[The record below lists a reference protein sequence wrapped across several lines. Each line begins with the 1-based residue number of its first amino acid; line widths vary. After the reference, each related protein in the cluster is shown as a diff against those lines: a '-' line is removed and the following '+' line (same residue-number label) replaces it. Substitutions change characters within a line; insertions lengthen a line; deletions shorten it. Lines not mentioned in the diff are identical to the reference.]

1 MYKNIPN
8 HIAVIMDGNRRWAKK
23 RNLPS
28 YEGHREGV
36 KRTNEIADVAKKKGI
51 PYLTVWAASID
62 NLKKRTR
69 IEVNFL
75 VSLLEHELQHMIDSK
90 TFEKNETRFRMIGK
104 WAEIIKSKKL
114 SELTETLEKKTA
126 QYKKHNFTI
135 LFGYDG
141 REEMI
146 DAIEKIRTLKKYSLS
161 YEAVKKQL
169 STAALPPVDLVI
181 RTGGE
186 PHWSAGFLMWHTT
199 DSQFYF
205 TETLW
210 PDFDTKEFEKALLEF
225 AGRGKRLGG

>member
-1 MYKNIPN
+1 MQKNIPS

-36 KRTNEIADVAKKKGI
+36 KRTNEIANAAKKHGI
-51 PYLTVWAASID
+51 SHLTVWAASID
-62 NLKKRTR
+62 NLKKRTP
-69 IEVNFL
+69 IEVRFL
-75 VSLLEHELQHMIDSK
+75 VSLLEHELEHMIDSG
-90 TFEKNETRFRMIGK
+90 TFEKSQTRFRMIGK
-104 WAEIIKSKKL
+104 WAEIVKSKRL
-114 SELTETLEKKTA
+114 SELAETLEKKTA
-126 QYKKHNFTI
+126 QYKKHNFTV

-146 DAIEKIRTLKKYSLS
+146 DAIAKIRTIKKYPLS
-161 YEAVKKQL
+161 YETIKKQL
-169 STAALPPVDLVI
+169 STAELPPVDLVI

-210 PDFDTKEFEKALLEF
+210 PDFNTKEFETALFEF
-225 AGRGKRLGG
+225 AGREKRLGK